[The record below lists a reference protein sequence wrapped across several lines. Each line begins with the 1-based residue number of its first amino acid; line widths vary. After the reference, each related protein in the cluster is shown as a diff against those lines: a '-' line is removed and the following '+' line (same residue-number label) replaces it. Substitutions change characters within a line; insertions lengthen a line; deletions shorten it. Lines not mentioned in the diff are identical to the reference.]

1 LDSFEFKL
9 FFTFSTVFA
18 LLTYIKRNAGN
29 AWRLGMAAHAGTAL
43 HQAPGERSIAAAHQ
57 ADCGAMGLRLARW
70 QLRQQMAGTEIG
82 MWIVWWIG
90 AHKTM
95 IQVLPCFKD
104 LMRKKT
110 SIQQGMFF
118 LLLLAYYLN
127 Q

>member
-1 LDSFEFKL
+1 
-9 FFTFSTVFA
+9 
-18 LLTYIKRNAGN
+18 
-29 AWRLGMAAHAGTAL
+29 MAAHAGTAL

-57 ADCGAMGLRLARW
+57 ADRGAMGLRLARW

-118 LLLLAYYLN
+118 FFTFVGILLESMIDDKRQTCVSVYGFGRRKGA
-127 Q
+127 

>member
-1 LDSFEFKL
+1 
-9 FFTFSTVFA
+9 
-18 LLTYIKRNAGN
+18 
-29 AWRLGMAAHAGTAL
+29 MAAHAGTAL

-57 ADCGAMGLRLARW
+57 ADRGAMGLRLARW

-118 LLLLAYYLN
+118 YFCWHTT
-127 Q
+127 